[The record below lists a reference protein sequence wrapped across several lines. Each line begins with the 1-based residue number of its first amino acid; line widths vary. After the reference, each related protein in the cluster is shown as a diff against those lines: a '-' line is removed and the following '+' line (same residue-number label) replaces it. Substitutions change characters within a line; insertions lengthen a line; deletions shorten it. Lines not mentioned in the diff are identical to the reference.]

1 MKIFVVDDDS
11 EDRQLIEDTFIGH
24 DAEIEFA
31 NDADSAVK
39 RLGEEGAN
47 FDKVIYDGLFGEWKK
62 VHQAAQERSLSTLL
76 YTGDL
81 MILAEATKKGIP
93 RLDKAAP
100 HSSTELENIIFPPTG
115 SVETK

>member
-47 FDKVIYDGLFGEWKK
+47 FDKVIYFPFPLLCQSLFKIN
-62 VHQAAQERSLSTLL
+62 QR
-76 YTGDL
+76 
-81 MILAEATKKGIP
+81 
-93 RLDKAAP
+93 
-100 HSSTELENIIFPPTG
+100 
-115 SVETK
+115 